1 MQLNHYFTKS
11 FKEYGMKRA
20 KGDVFFE
27 INPHD
32 EEYFYLHEMENT
44 SVDFSAYKFLIK
56 LKKSQL
62 NNKSKDQDENNQ

>member
-1 MQLNHYFTKS
+1 
-11 FKEYGMKRA
+11 MKRA

-56 LKKSQL
+56 LKKSLL
-62 NNKSKDQDENNQ
+62 NNKSKD